1 MRHYFLFVSM
11 HNNPHSHHFPIH
23 TISPPCHSL
32 FFGREHLRSNLGIAC
47 GSGSFADSYSIGVT
61 LLPQTSAQDKS
72 RWLYVCS
79 CHVYAS
85 HRSMVAQVV
94 PRQGHVAN
102 PTCWGLTHALVRI
115 QMMLAEVPPFYLVID
130 VTPTNQKVLSTWMHS
145 RWKMTPLWSQINTW
159 FPLLEST

>member
-1 MRHYFLFVSM
+1 MVLIKKII
-11 HNNPHSHHFPIH
+11 PIH
-23 TISPPCHSL
+23 TISLSTLFHRPCHSL
-32 FFGREHLRSNLGIAC
+32 CFGREHLRSNLGIAC
-47 GSGSFADSYSIGVT
+47 GSGSFAVLGSFADSYSIGVT
-61 LLPQTSAQDKS
+61 LLPQTSAQDRS

-115 QMMLAEVPPFYLVID
+115 QMILAEVPPFYLVID
-130 VTPTNQKVLSTWMHS
+130 VTPTIRKFCQPECILAEKWRPSGL
-145 RWKMTPLWSQINTW
+145 K
-159 FPLLEST
+159 